1 MLKSARMGRA
11 AATGAIAF
19 TLLGG
24 AASIQAPAANAASR
38 PSASAA
44 CDKTSFWAW
53 IDASAAN
60 FRTGPSTHS
69 TSLGLLHDGDRVQVT
84 CATTSNW
91 YYGKALSGAHRGQWG
106 WVHHS
111 VVLNHH

>member
-1 MLKSARMGRA
+1 MLKSDRMGRA
-11 AATGAIAF
+11 AATGAIAL

-24 AASIQAPAANAASR
+24 AAAIQAPAANAASR
-38 PSASAA
+38 PSAAA
-44 CDKTSFWAW
+44 CQKTSFWAW

-60 FRTGPSTHS
+60 FRTGPYTHS
-69 TSLGLLHDGDRVQVT
+69 TSLGLLHYGDRVQVT
-84 CATTSNW
+84 CATDSNW